1 LLTRDAQGLCEHLAA
16 KCKWFQPP
24 PRQEIRDLE
33 RRIESFD
40 QKKFD
45 REVLDIMLT
54 QAIQYYEQWGDAN
67 DKQKLEGYKK
77 MLAAGESGS
86 SDESADSEQ

>member
-1 LLTRDAQGLCEHLAA
+1 MVSIIFHVCEDRQPWVLNLLTCDAHGLCEHLAA

-40 QKKFD
+40 P
-45 REVLDIMLT
+45 
-54 QAIQYYEQWGDAN
+54 
-67 DKQKLEGYKK
+67 
-77 MLAAGESGS
+77 
-86 SDESADSEQ
+86 